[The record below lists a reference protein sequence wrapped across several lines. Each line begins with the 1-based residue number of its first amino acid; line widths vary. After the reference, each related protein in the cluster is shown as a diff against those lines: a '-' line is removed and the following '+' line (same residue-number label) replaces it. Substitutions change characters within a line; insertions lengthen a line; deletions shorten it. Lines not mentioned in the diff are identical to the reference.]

1 MYQDEHE
8 KYKYVDVWVRLFVFC
23 SYQKYV
29 NKQWVV
35 FSLWQMSFFYMLK
48 CKIQHVIYWKGQT
61 WRCLWNNCSENF
73 L

>member
-48 CKIQHVIYWKGQT
+48 C
-61 WRCLWNNCSENF
+61 
-73 L
+73 